1 MSQASSTESSIRIL
15 QLEDNPLDA
24 ELCVRKLKSA
34 GLKFTARLVATAEEF
49 KLEIG
54 TNTYDIV
61 LGDYRLP
68 NWTGMDAVRWLRQS
82 GYSIPFILISGSLG
96 DERATECIREGAA
109 DYLLKG
115 RLERLPLAVT
125 RALEEK
131 RVRESRD
138 RLEQQY
144 ASVIQGAPYGIYR
157 ATQDGQIVMANPAM
171 VAMLGYESEAELL
184 QLNMSSDVYADARVE
199 QQILSSTNQANAL
212 QQTEVNWRRKDG
224 RAITVRL
231 AGRRLV
237 EGTGGQVTYEVFA
250 QDVTEQRIMERQFQQ
265 AQKMESIGRL
275 AGGVAHDFNNL
286 LTVIRGGA
294 YLLERNLSNPEKV
307 ADYLKQINGATT
319 IAASVVEQLMAF
331 SRRENPERGAL
342 DLNEV
347 LANLRKMLPRL
358 LGEDIEVVFQPGA
371 KLKRISADR
380 AQMEQII
387 LNLAV
392 NARDAM
398 PDGGKLVIE
407 TANVHLDEVRARNGP
422 TPPAGNY
429 VALTVRDTG
438 IGMDATIQEHIFEPF
453 FTTKE
458 RGKGTGL
465 GMATVY
471 GIVKESEGFISLESA
486 PGKGSSFT
494 MHFPCLQVS
503 EEVASPVLVAATPV
517 GGSETIL
524 LVEDEEALRE
534 ITCEYLQSMGYQV
547 LAADNGVNA
556 LEVCRTHDGPIHILL
571 TDIVMPGIR
580 GTELVKAAAAVRPE
594 LRVIYVSG
602 YADRGIEAGP
612 LGENAIFLQ
621 KPYSLADLD
630 HTIRTAAAL

>member
-1 MSQASSTESSIRIL
+1 VSQASPTESPIRII

-34 GLKFTARLVATAEEF
+34 GLKFTAKLVGTSEEF
-49 KLEIG
+49 KLEVR
-54 TNTYDIV
+54 TNPYDII

-68 NWTGMDAVRWLRQS
+68 NWTGLDALCWLREF
-82 GYSIPFILISGSLG
+82 GYSIPFILITGSLG
-96 DERATECIREGAA
+96 DERASECIKEGAA

-115 RLERLPLAVT
+115 RLERLPLAIG

-199 QQILSSTNQANAL
+199 QQILSSTNHANAL
-212 QQTEVNWRRKDG
+212 QQTEVSWRRKDG
-224 RAITVRL
+224 RAITERL

-237 EGTGGQVTYEVFA
+237 AETGGTYEVFA
-250 QDVTEQRIMERQFQQ
+250 QDITEQRIMERQFQQ

-331 SRRENPERGAL
+331 SRMENPERSAL

-358 LGEDIEVVFQPGA
+358 LGEDIEVIFQAGE

-407 TANVHLDEVRARNGP
+407 TANVHLDEAQARSGT
-422 TPPAGNY
+422 TPPAGDY

-438 IGMDATIQEHIFEPF
+438 TGMDATIQEHIFEPF

-486 PGKGSSFT
+486 PGKGSSFK
-494 MHFPCLQVS
+494 MHFPGLQTS
-503 EEVASPVLVAATPV
+503 EEVPSPVSVAATPV

-524 LVEDEEALRE
+524 LVEDETALRE
-534 ITCEYLQSMGYQV
+534 ITCEYLQSMGYHV
-547 LAADNGVNA
+547 LAADNGLNA
-556 LEVCRTHDGPIHILL
+556 LEICRTHDGPIHILL

-580 GTELVKAAAAVRPE
+580 GTELVKAAVAVRPE
-594 LRVIYVSG
+594 LHVIYVSG

-612 LGENAIFLQ
+612 LGKNAIFLQ
-621 KPYSLADLD
+621 KPYSLAELD